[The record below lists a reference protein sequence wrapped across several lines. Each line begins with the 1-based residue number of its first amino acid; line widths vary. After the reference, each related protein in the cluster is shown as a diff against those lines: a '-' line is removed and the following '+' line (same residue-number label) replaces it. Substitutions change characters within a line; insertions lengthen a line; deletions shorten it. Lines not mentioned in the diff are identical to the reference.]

1 MTMTYKI
8 TFADLGWYEVNAKSK
23 AEAESIALFA
33 AKNFHPELP
42 AERLKIEKTEVLH
55 NG

>member
-8 TFADLGWYEVNAKSK
+8 TFADLGWYEVK
-23 AEAESIALFA
+23 AESRKEAEETALFSA
-33 AKNFHPELP
+33 RSFHPELT
-42 AERLKIEKTEVLH
+42 EDKLKIEKTEVLH

>member
-8 TFADLGWYEVNAKSK
+8 TFADLGWYEVK
-23 AEAESIALFA
+23 AEEVALFA
-33 AKNFHPELP
+33 ARNFHPELP
-42 AERLKIEKTEVLH
+42 AEKLKIEKTEVLH

>member
-8 TFADLGWYEVNAKSK
+8 TFADIGWYEVK
-23 AEAESIALFA
+23 AE
-33 AKNFHPELP
+33 K
-42 AERLKIEKTEVLH
+42 LKIEKTEVLH

>member
-1 MTMTYKI
+1 MTMKYKVI
-8 TFADLGWYEVNAKSK
+8 FADLAKSK

-33 AKNFHPELP
+33 AKNFHPER
-42 AERLKIEKTEVLH
+42 EKFEIEKTEALP

>member
-1 MTMTYKI
+1 MTMKYKVI
-8 TFADLGWYEVNAKSK
+8 FADLGWYEVNVKSK

-33 AKNFHPELP
+33 AKNFHPER
-42 AERLKIEKTEVLH
+42 EKFEIEKTEALP

>member
-8 TFADLGWYEVNAKSK
+8 TFADLGWYEVK
-23 AEAESIALFA
+23 AENRKEAEEVALFA
-33 AKNFHPELP
+33 APNFRPELP

>member
-8 TFADLGWYEVNAKSK
+8 TFADLGWYEVK
-23 AEAESIALFA
+23 AENQKEAEEVALFA
-33 AKNFHPELP
+33 ARNFHPELP
-42 AERLKIEKTEVLH
+42 TEKLKIEKTEVLC

>member
-8 TFADLGWYEVNAKSK
+8 TFADLGWYEVK
-23 AEAESIALFA
+23 AENRKEAEEVALFA
-33 AKNFHPELP
+33 ARNFHPELP
-42 AERLKIEKTEVLH
+42 AEKLKIEKTEVLY

>member
-8 TFADLGWYEVNAKSK
+8 TFADLGWYEVK
-23 AEAESIALFA
+23 AENRKEAEEAALFA
-33 AKNFHPELP
+33 ARNFHPELP
-42 AERLKIEKTEVLH
+42 TEKLKIEKTEALY

>member
-8 TFADLGWYEVNAKSK
+8 TFADLGWYEVK
-23 AEAESIALFA
+23 A
-33 AKNFHPELP
+33 ELP
-42 AERLKIEKTEVLH
+42 AEKLKIEKTEVLH

>member
-8 TFADLGWYEVNAKSK
+8 TFADLGWYEVK
-23 AEAESIALFA
+23 AECREDAEATALFA
-33 AKNFHPELP
+33 ARNFHPELP
-42 AERLKIEKTEVLH
+42 AEKLKIEKIEVLH